1 MHCKHL
7 TTILIIW
14 IRVPQNLFS
23 PLKLVDHVQAFDR
36 TFEIFYLRKD
46 SILIIL
52 LFTEFTDCLIEN
64 FVKSNM
70 IDLRLT
76 CGLYWSH
83 LFSIFLFLLYIFT
96 TLEQF
101 YHTPLLLLSKQR
113 MRFLPEFSQQH
124 LAQLFFSFSVFLKFC
139 KGNLIKEMDP
149 TTFWPKIHKQ
159 TKTQN
164 QREKKKICQNQV
176 FIF

>member
-1 MHCKHL
+1 MNELCIVNIWQPSLLFEFEFHKIYSLHSSL
-7 TTILIIW
+7 STTFRYSIG
-14 IRVPQNLFS
+14 
-23 PLKLVDHVQAFDR
+23 PLR
-36 TFEIFYLRKD
+36 YFYLWKD

-76 CGLYWSH
+76 CGLNWSH

-113 MRFLPEFSQQH
+113 MRYLPEFSQQH

-139 KGNLIKEMDP
+139 KG
-149 TTFWPKIHKQ
+149 FH
-159 TKTQN
+159 
-164 QREKKKICQNQV
+164 
-176 FIF
+176 